1 MTSPAAPDTYDG
13 TAPDAAEI
21 ESIAARAYASIPAEL
36 RDHVKDVVIRI
47 EEYPDEQTLA
57 DLGIENP
64 YDLLGLYHGVDLTQ
78 KSIADP
84 QPQTDM
90 IFLYRRPLLDYWI
103 ENDFTLGNLVR
114 HVLIHEIGH
123 HFGFSDDDMDAIER
137 KS

>member
-57 DLGIENP
+57 DLGIESP

>member
-1 MTSPAAPDTYDG
+1 MISPAAPDTYDG

-21 ESIAARAYASIPAEL
+21 ESIAARAYASSPAEL

-57 DLGIENP
+57 DLGIESP